1 MKADQSEAEPG
12 WLGGMKDNME
22 GWFPEAY
29 AQPAEDV
36 EEETGQT
43 TDPHQTALTT
53 DNQQF
58 FGSGFVAR

>member
-12 WLGGMKDNME
+12 WLGGIRDSME

-29 AQPAEDV
+29 AQPAEDA
-36 EEETGQT
+36 EGETGQT
-43 TDPHQTALTT
+43 TDPHQTALTP